1 MSIAHQIATPT
12 HTTRTRRPSAP
23 LQAAPVPRPGYA
35 VARIVGLVTVTALGA
50 ALLAGAV
57 AIVLMMFVSSMG
69 G

>member
-1 MSIAHQIATPT
+1 MPHRGA
-12 HTTRTRRPSAP
+12 
-23 LQAAPVPRPGYA
+23 A
-35 VARIVGLVTVTALGA
+35 VARILGLITVTALGA

>member
-1 MSIAHQIATPT
+1 VSIAHQIATPT
-12 HTTRTRRPSAP
+12 PAPRTRRPSAS
-23 LQAAPVPRPGYA
+23 LRLAPVPHRGAA
-35 VARIVGLVTVTALGA
+35 VARILGLITVTALGA